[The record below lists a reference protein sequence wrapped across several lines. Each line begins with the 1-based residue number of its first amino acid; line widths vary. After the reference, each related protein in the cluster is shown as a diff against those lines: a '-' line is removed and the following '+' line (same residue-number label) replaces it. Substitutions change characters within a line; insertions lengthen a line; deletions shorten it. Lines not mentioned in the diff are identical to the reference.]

1 MRKRL
6 YRVLSMLVQT
16 EGKQWMRLESAVVA
30 KTHLGL

>member
-6 YRVLSMLVQT
+6 YRVLSML

-30 KTHLGL
+30 KTFDLAL